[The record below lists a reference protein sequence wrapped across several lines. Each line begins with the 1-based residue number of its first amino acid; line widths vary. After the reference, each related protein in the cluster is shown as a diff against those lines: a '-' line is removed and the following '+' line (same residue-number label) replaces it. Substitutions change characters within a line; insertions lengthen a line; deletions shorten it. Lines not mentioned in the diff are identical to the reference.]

1 MNKITE
7 NISEMSM
14 YFALMLQ
21 EGKIKFPEED
31 AVSVRDKFK
40 ENVAIWAGNFERLY
54 DGKAPYPDAIEI
66 FLLHCLKEKGWIE
79 ETDAEPYMGHVG
91 PITEMTMDLKFDRPI
106 VKEKHY
112 ISPGG
117 YAFRSGGKTYHFDF
131 LCFEGRIDPEDPTI
145 LHAEVHHLDKD
156 YSYDMSDFNAENL
169 QEIEEFFVY
178 TGEYDDPEIYLES
191 VLSLTIWQG
200 DAEMDIKKELLPVK
214 KSSENIERQMQKQ
227 IQKVGQLEKQLP
239 DGGIMDAD
247 TILVDLLEECDFHM
261 SGFAQDIF
269 NIYRNSSDKEAV
281 KQMFYEFTD
290 MEFEDYLKLCLKELD
305 CE

>member
-1 MNKITE
+1 MNNTNTNEWIPLTTG
-7 NISEMSM
+7 I
-14 YFALMLQ
+14 Y
-21 EGKIKFPEED
+21 PEENEVVQVTYLKGPRKKPCCD
-31 AVSVRDKFK
+31 EFASYENGAWYWNSEPVS
-40 ENVAIWAGNFERLY
+40 
-54 DGKAPYPDAIEI
+54 IEI
-66 FLLHCLKEKGWIE
+66 TAWKKNS
-79 ETDAEPYMGHVG
+79 EPYMGHVG

-106 VKEKHY
+106 VKGKHY

-117 YAFRSGGKTYHFDF
+117 YAFRSGGKTYQFDF

-200 DAEMDIKKELLPVK
+200 DAEMDIKKELLPVE
-214 KSSENIERQMQKQ
+214 KSSENIERQMQRQMQKQ

-281 KQMFYEFTD
+281 KQMFYEFTN